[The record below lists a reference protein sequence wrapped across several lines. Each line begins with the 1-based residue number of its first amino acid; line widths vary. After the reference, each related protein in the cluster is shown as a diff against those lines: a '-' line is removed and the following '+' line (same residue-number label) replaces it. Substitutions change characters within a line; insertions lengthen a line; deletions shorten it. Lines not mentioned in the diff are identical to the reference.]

1 MYVIYNS
8 IYWYMAIWS
17 SIYDFHPN
25 PLPRSTPET
34 SGQQKSQQ
42 LTPDDHE
49 ALIIDLFFFAKKQ
62 RATVK

>member
-1 MYVIYNS
+1 
-8 IYWYMAIWS
+8 MAIWS

-49 ALIIDLFFFAKKQ
+49 ALIIDLFFFFAKKQ